1 MDKNKLYYIVEKDT
15 NQRINESR
23 DVPLIISSM
32 TLASQRAD
40 ESTKTSLFDTEY
52 EAISISDYEET
63 YSDAKPETVKSSM
76 WEEFYWKEKFKA
88 AEHESSYWFKRKER
102 EGRKS

>member
-1 MDKNKLYYIVEKDT
+1 MDKNNLYYIVVKET
-15 NQRINESR
+15 NRRNRNKSG
-23 DVPLIISSM
+23 
-32 TLASQRAD
+32 
-40 ESTKTSLFDTEY
+40 ESTIMSLEVAAPRAEQDTALGFDEY

-63 YSDAKPETVKSSM
+63 YSDTKPETAKSSI